1 MIFSMTGYGRAELS
15 LAQGRLE
22 AEISSYNH
30 RFKEYTLR
38 VSKELAEVER
48 DVRLWCERK
57 LRRGKFSVNL
67 SSRLV
72 DPSAVYRVN
81 REVLLRYFFEVEK
94 LRGELKL
101 LQELRLEDL
110 LLLPGVVE
118 VEVGLDIDREELSRL
133 CLELLERA
141 YEDLLSMRRR
151 EGENLEGLIRGILR
165 SMESNLRQ
173 TEERWQE
180 VRGSAFSSLLEKLSS
195 LASELSM
202 DQMRL
207 HMEAAILVDRWD
219 IEEELGRLKSHL
231 DQFYLI
237 LEDAK
242 ESAKGKRLDFLA
254 QEMQREANTV
264 ASKVPDARIRHL
276 TVEMRNL
283 IESLREQLQNVE

>member
-1 MIFSMTGYGRAELS
+1 MTGYGRAELS

>member
-67 SSRLV
+67 SSRLA

>member
-67 SSRLV
+67 SSRLA

-81 REVLLRYFFEVEK
+81 REVLLRYFFEVER

-242 ESAKGKRLDFLA
+242 EWVKGKRLDFLA